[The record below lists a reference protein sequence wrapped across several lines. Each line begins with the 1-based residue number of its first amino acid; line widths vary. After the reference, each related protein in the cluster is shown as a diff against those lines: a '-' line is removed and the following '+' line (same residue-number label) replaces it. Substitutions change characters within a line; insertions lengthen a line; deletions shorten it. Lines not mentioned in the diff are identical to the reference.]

1 MNKLAKITLFAL
13 MAVSLV
19 MTVLYYINIGG
30 DNVEG
35 WTYAFLD
42 LAYAILAL
50 AIVLIIALP
59 ILTFRQRKTNFKSV
73 ILILVGTIVVLGGAY
88 LLAPATPVVLASGA
102 VHEGSAVKL
111 TETGLLVTYFLLG
124 VALISIVGGSVF
136 NGLKKN

>member
-73 ILILVGTIVVLGGAY
+73 ILILVGTVVVLGGAY
-88 LLAPATPVVLASGA
+88 LLAPATPVVLASGT

-111 TETGLLVTYFLLG
+111 TETGLLVTYFLLA
-124 VALISIVGGSVF
+124 VAFISIIGGSLY
-136 NGLKKN
+136 NGLRKN

>member
-59 ILTFRQRKTNFKSV
+59 ILTFRQRKINFKSV
-73 ILILVGTIVVLGGAY
+73 ILILVGTVVVLGGAY

-136 NGLKKN
+136 NVLRKK

>member
-73 ILILVGTIVVLGGAY
+73 ILILVGTVVVLGGAY
-88 LLAPATPVVLASGA
+88 LLAPATPVVLPSGA
-102 VHEGSAVKL
+102 VHEGSPVKL
-111 TETGLLVTYFLLG
+111 TETGLLVTYLLLG

-136 NGLKKN
+136 NVLRKK